1 MKKSMLNEEMLVS
14 TKEGELIVCDRE
26 NFEMMLGL
34 NRKNKFM
41 ASFIEMAN
49 NTKDNI
55 KEFINAHKERCTR
68 NGLTINPVRY
78 QLSRTIDIA
87 R

>member
-1 MKKSMLNEEMLVS
+1 MLNNKSMLNEEMLVS
-14 TKEGELIVCDRE
+14 CKDGSLIACDRE

-49 NTKDNI
+49 NAKENI
-55 KEFINAHKERCTR
+55 INFIEAHKERCLK
-68 NGLTINPVRY
+68 NGIAVTPVRY
-78 QLSRTIDIA
+78 QMSRTI
-87 R
+87 

>member
-14 TKEGELIVCDRE
+14 CKDGSLIACDRE

-34 NRKNKFM
+34 NKKNKFM
-41 ASFIEMAN
+41 SSFIEMAN

-55 KEFINAHKERCTR
+55 KEFIKAHKERCLR
-68 NGLTINPVRY
+68 NCLSVNPVRY
-78 QLSRTIDIA
+78 QLSRTI
-87 R
+87 